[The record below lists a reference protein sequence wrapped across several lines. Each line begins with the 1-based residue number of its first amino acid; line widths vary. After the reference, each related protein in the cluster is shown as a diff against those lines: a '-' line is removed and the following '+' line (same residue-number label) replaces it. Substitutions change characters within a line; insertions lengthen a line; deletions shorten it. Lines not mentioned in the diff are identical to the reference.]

1 MIWFSFVQEREE
13 ELQRSILHE
22 QSKIEAQSWE
32 NVFQSVFEQIVP
44 QSVPSVIILPID
56 ENVKQWEILARST
69 WSSHNSILQE
79 EKYKMPLSYAI

>member
-1 MIWFSFVQEREE
+1 MILFSFVQEREE

-44 QSVPSVIILPID
+44 QSVPSVIVLPID
-56 ENVKQWEILARST
+56 ENVKQWEIIARST
-69 WSSHNSILQE
+69 
-79 EKYKMPLSYAI
+79 